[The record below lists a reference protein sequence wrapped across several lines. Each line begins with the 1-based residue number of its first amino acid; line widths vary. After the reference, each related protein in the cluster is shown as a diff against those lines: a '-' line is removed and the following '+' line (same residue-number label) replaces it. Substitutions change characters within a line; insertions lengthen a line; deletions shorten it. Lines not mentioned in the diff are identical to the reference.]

1 MQTIVWRDKCNF
13 DDNNGRPI
21 CRVRSN
27 ARESRKSVY
36 ITIVT
41 GSRAAPVIRRRH
53 KVRDPEGARSCNY
66 SGWTPIL
73 KQMPV
78 SAS

>member
-1 MQTIVWRDKCNF
+1 MQTIVSRDKCNF

-21 CRVRSN
+21 CRVQSN
-27 ARESRKSVY
+27 TRESRKSVC

-41 GSRAAPVIRRRH
+41 GSRPAPVIRRRYS
-53 KVRDPEGARSCNY
+53 RGCNY